1 MKNKLIKY
9 LLVLG
14 TCLLTLL
21 CLWGIAELI
30 LHAYIQMGSA
40 TALLL
45 VICVSLLFLMVL
57 GIISGLIVDKIMENY
72 EDPYDQ

>member
-1 MKNKLIKY
+1 MKNKLIKC

-21 CLWGIAELI
+21 CLWGIAELA
-30 LHAYIQMGSA
+30 LHAYMQVGAI

-45 VICVSLLFLMVL
+45 IISTLILFVMAL
-57 GIISGLIVDKIMENY
+57 GIISGLVVDKIMSSY
-72 EDPYDQ
+72 EDPYGN